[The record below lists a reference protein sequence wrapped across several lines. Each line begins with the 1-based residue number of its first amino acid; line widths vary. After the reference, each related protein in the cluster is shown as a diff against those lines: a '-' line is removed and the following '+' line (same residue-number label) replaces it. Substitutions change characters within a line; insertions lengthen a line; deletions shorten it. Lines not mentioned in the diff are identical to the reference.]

1 MKRTLTFLPLAA
13 GLCAAHAETP
23 LESAVLAAVRSAHF
37 EQVVDFG
44 AGNEARPVKAH
55 LNLPAQKIA
64 HPPNVNVAV
73 IQFDAEGRAVDRVCV
88 LLSRDYPDGL
98 VVPLDRDTGAS
109 SVRFIRWD
117 IDRSNGGTFSADDGH
132 QLTTKGWTNNPPLTA
147 ADDLV
152 PGRENA
158 PYQFMPPYPASLFKL
173 LVAFHTLRMIDA
185 EKISLETEYIY
196 AVEGAKPEPRKIRD
210 WVDSMITV
218 SDNHATS
225 ALLKMLHDKNEMD
238 ALNRELREL
247 NLGTLQINGTNPKDG
262 RGWQTDK
269 INMTA
274 FDVARL
280 LWLIDGGPGE
290 LWLDVNKKPVT
301 AKFLSDASR
310 AFLKET
316 LSEQAF
322 NEALSTA
329 NFPGGKNVRAGI
341 PSRVAGRWINPTNG
355 HVVVDEKDCGVDI
368 RAANVQAEVSFAHK
382 TGLTFNYGSDAG
394 IVTSLPGKPFRHYVV
409 AFLGNLGQRYADE
422 IFAANKKFP
431 ADDNVPP
438 LVYTQKIPALGKAID
453 DAVTKLS
460 VPK

>member
-1 MKRTLTFLPLAA
+1 MKKAMATLSLAA
-13 GLCAAHAETP
+13 GLCAAQAETP
-23 LESAVLAAVRSAHF
+23 LESALLAAVRDAHF
-37 EQVVDFG
+37 EDVIDFG

-55 LNLPAQKIA
+55 LNIPAKKIA

-73 IQFDAEGRAVDRVCV
+73 IQFDAGGKMTDRAYV

-117 IDRSNGGTFSADDGH
+117 IDRSNGGTFSPNDGH

-158 PYQFMPPYPASLFKL
+158 PIQFMPPYPASLFKIM
-173 LVAFHTLRMIDA
+173 VAFHTVRMVDA
-185 EKISLETEYIY
+185 GKISLDTEYAYTI
-196 AVEGAKPEPRKIRD
+196 EGAKPEPKKIRD
-210 WVDSMITV
+210 WIDAMITV
-218 SDNHATS
+218 SDNHATQ
-225 ALLKMLHDKNEMD
+225 ALLKMLHDKNEME

-274 FDVARL
+274 FDVAKL
-280 LWLIDGGPGE
+280 FWLIDGGPGE
-290 LWLDVNKKPVT
+290 LWQDANKKPVT

-310 AFLKET
+310 AFLKKT

-355 HVVVDEKDCGVDI
+355 HVTTEGKDCGVDI
-368 RAANVQAEVSFAHK
+368 RAANEKAEVTFAHK

-394 IVTSLPGKPFRHYVV
+394 IVTSLPGRPFRHYVV

-422 IFAANKKFP
+422 IFAADKKFP
-431 ADDNVPP
+431 LDENVPP
-438 LVYTQKIPALGKAID
+438 LAYTQKIPALGRAID

-460 VPK
+460 AGK